1 MSIML
6 KALEEVISLLIY
18 KFFNESI
25 VFELSLL
32 IVNRFDNCND
42 SAPNSIFSISI
53 TSKF

>member
-1 MSIML
+1 ML
-6 KALEEVISLLIY
+6 KAFDKVISLQIY

-25 VFELSLL
+25 VLELSLL
-32 IVNRFDNCND
+32 IVNKFDNCND